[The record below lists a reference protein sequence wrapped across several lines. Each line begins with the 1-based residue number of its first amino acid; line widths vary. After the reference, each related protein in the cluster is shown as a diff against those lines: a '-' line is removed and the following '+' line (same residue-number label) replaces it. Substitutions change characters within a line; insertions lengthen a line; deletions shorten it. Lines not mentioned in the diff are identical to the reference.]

1 MPHQI
6 AGYVDRA
13 GYRSELYSYSV
24 QAVPGKDTIMGEGW
38 KVDNFY
44 RTGESETARWLPK
57 EADEYETTYRLDLDG
72 DGKTDEDVDTN
83 RYDLKLTHAEHDGV
97 VSVRM
102 IPVSTDQG
110 QKRLS
115 VLVRRY
121 VESISGAGHTTFSL
135 DESEVVIEK
144 RYAASI
150 ERESKATIAGLD
162 AYVATIAIKNVDQL
176 RMDPKTVG
184 TKVEV
189 VFAHMPFRYMR
200 ENSSRV
206 EVEFPVVMVAAY
218 FNRGNEFEEGLAD
231 FRGLLNRVVI
241 NGKTGAS
248 IDYGSNGPL
257 TKETTQGELESKAV
271 QGSGDAVVPQEEL
284 LPEDERSLNQESL

>member
-1 MPHQI
+1 MPHQT
-6 AGYVDRA
+6 AGYVDSA

-24 QAVPGKDTIMGEGW
+24 QALPGKDTIMGDGW

-44 RTGESETARWLPK
+44 QRGKLESARWLPK
-57 EADEYETTYRLDLDG
+57 EAEEYETTYSLDLDG

-97 VSVRM
+97 VSIRM

-121 VESISGAGHTTFSL
+121 MESIAGAGHTKYSL
-135 DESEVVIEK
+135 DDSEVVVEK

-150 ERESKATIAGLD
+150 ERESRATVAGLD
-162 AYVATIAIKNVDQL
+162 AYVATIVIKNIDQL
-176 RMDPKTVG
+176 RMDPNTAG

-189 VFAHMPFRYMR
+189 VFAHMPFPYTR

-206 EVEFPVVMVAAY
+206 EVEFPVVMLAAY
-218 FNRGNEFEEGLAD
+218 YNRAHEFEEGLAD
-231 FRGLLNRVVI
+231 FRSLLSRVAI

-248 IDYGSNGPL
+248 IDYGSNGRL
-257 TKETTQGELESKAV
+257 IEEASHGEQESKAA
-271 QGSGDAVVPQEEL
+271 QGSGEPVVSEEEL
-284 LPEDERSLNQESL
+284 VKDDEPSLNE